1 MCPEKDCVCDIT
13 AWPLPPNPNPNPK
26 SRSSVAFD
34 CSWVR
39 TECSSMVLKVQHSA
53 ACSPSP
59 SWFYCLPPMH
69 SSLRYPPALGH
80 VLYPLPAIF
89 SSLPTLLPHLH
100 PRTHSFRLGWCIPSL
115 EEKVHWPPCVDSLFL
130 ACTHRPLLPSCGSY
144 LHVII

>member
-53 ACSPSP
+53 ACSPPP

-100 PRTHSFRLGWCIPSL
+100 PPTHSFRLGWCIPSL